1 MQKGRKDGKKAKRY
15 KGRKVERLKGRYNNV
30 DRKEG
35 RTEGKKLDKQ

>member
-15 KGRKVERLKGRYNNV
+15 KGRKFEGQIYNNV